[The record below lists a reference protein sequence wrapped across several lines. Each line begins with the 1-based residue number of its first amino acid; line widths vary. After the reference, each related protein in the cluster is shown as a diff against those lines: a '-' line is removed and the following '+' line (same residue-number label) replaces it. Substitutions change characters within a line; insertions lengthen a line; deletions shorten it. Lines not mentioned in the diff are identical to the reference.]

1 MHIIKI
7 WDIKVVL
14 IHSNS
19 SKKMAVQQIKCKHN
33 LWLTC
38 SVFGLKGLNAKC
50 FVQRYFCNR
59 FTAT

>member
-14 IHSNS
+14 IHSNL
-19 SKKMAVQQIKCKHN
+19 KFFK
-33 LWLTC
+33 
-38 SVFGLKGLNAKC
+38 GLKGLNAKC